1 MAYAIGASC
10 IDVMDRTCVEVCP
23 VECIYEGGR
32 KLYINPTECIDCGA
46 CVVTCPVDAIHPL
59 GEFTDGDLAFAQ
71 DNASFFDD
79 VLTGR
84 DEPLGNPGGISI
96 TGTIGVDTELVSGYS
111 AD

>member
-10 IDVMDRTCVEVCP
+10 IDIKDKTCMDVCP

-32 KLYINPTECIDCGA
+32 KLYINPVECIDCGV
-46 CVVTCPVDAIHPL
+46 CVATCPVDAIRPIE
-59 GEFTDGDLAFAQ
+59 EFPDDDAYAK
-71 DNASFFDD
+71 DNSTFFSV
-79 VLTGR
+79 VLPGH
-84 DEPLGNPGGISI
+84 DSPLGNPGGVSR